1 MNRTFAAARPDR
13 GSYLLPGADSL
24 AFELEKVIAT
34 ALTSGQYRVI
44 LSGIGGDE
52 VLGGVPT
59 PYPELANL
67 LVAGRLG
74 RLNLQ
79 AIAWSLERRVPLLY
93 TLFRT
98 ATYTYGLYRGKDS
111 DSQEIPFW
119 ICSRLRLLS
128 KELSRTSAIED
139 RRFGRMPSSIA
150 NGIAWWSILET
161 LPSLFP
167 KIVSNPE
174 YRYPYLDRDLVD
186 FLFSIPRDQLVRP
199 GRRRSLMRRAL
210 KGIVPDAILERRR
223 KAFLMTGPLTSMQRE
238 KETIGRLFKTSTVAA
253 LGFVNADAL
262 KSALDLTT
270 SGAAPQYWPSLCRVI
285 DLDLWL
291 RSNSRVRNMS

>member
-1 MNRTFAAARPDR
+1 M
-13 GSYLLPGADSL
+13 
-24 AFELEKVIAT
+24 I
-34 ALTSGQYRVI
+34 
-44 LSGIGGDE
+44 
-52 VLGGVPT
+52 T
-59 PYPELANL
+59 PRACH
-67 LVAGRLG
+67 
-74 RLNLQ
+74 
-79 AIAWSLERRVPLLY
+79 ER
-93 TLFRT
+93 
-98 ATYTYGLYRGKDS
+98 
-111 DSQEIPFW
+111 
-119 ICSRLRLLS
+119 SRRS
-128 KELSRTSAIED
+128 
-139 RRFGRMPSSIA
+139 
-150 NGIAWWSILET
+150 IAWWSILET